1 MAEDRA
7 ESLSAEA
14 HGLAQAA
21 SDASLSAV
29 ADRMLRHKEAEGR
42 RKRAVDSLAHCLDK
56 HVEPFFGANRDVR
69 TLRRSDLEAFKRHLH
84 GAGKAP
90 VTINNQL
97 SAFRAVLKYAWAV
110 EELLES
116 IPNVP
121 NVRVSPESKGR
132 ALTPEQVAALITSVD
147 PRYREAREW
156 LLFLANTGLRKGEAL
171 AVRWDW
177 IDWTERVIRI
187 PADSRKGGKR
197 QLAPVPLNDT
207 ALELLR
213 DRKARPKQPSLD
225 RVWFQQKHDG
235 ARNSAA
241 KRAGLGRVRN
251 HDLRHTFG
259 SLAHAAGVPLPDVR
273 DLLGHTTMAM
283 VNRYAHSYP
292 ERLADAVRRVEI
304 SVRDGVPGKRKK
316 SLGNGKNPAHERN
329 ATAQKV
335 K

>member
-1 MAEDRA
+1 
-7 ESLSAEA
+7 
-14 HGLAQAA
+14 
-21 SDASLSAV
+21 
-29 ADRMLRHKEAEGR
+29 MLRHKEADGR
-42 RKRAVDSLAHCLDK
+42 RKRAIDSLAHCLDK
-56 HVEPFFGANRDVR
+56 HVEPFFGSARDVR
-69 TLRRSDLEAFKRHLH
+69 TIRRADMEAFKRHLH

-97 SAFRAVLKYAWAV
+97 SAIRAVLKHAWAV
-110 EELLES
+110 EELIES
-116 IPNVP
+116 VPNVP
-121 NVRVSPESKGR
+121 NVTVSPESKGR
-132 ALTPEQVAALITSVD
+132 ALTPVQVAALIGAVD

-177 IDWTERVIRI
+177 IDWTARVIRI

-197 QLAPVPLNDT
+197 QLAPVPINDT
-207 ALELLR
+207 ALGLLR
-213 DRKARPKQPSLD
+213 DRQARPKQPSLG

-241 KRAGLGRVRN
+241 ARVGLGRVRN

-273 DLLGHTTMAM
+273 DLLGHSTMAM

-292 ERLADAVRRVEI
+292 ERLAEAVRRVEI
-304 SVRDGVPGKRKK
+304 TVPDSVRGERKKTPENSKTTTHSGKAQKRK
-316 SLGNGKNPAHERN
+316 A
-329 ATAQKV
+329 V
-335 K
+335 